1 MTDDKDIGYYEEL
14 INGSSIVR
22 ARTIRVIRSW
32 EFPRTLESVET
43 FSLEFGQSEVPGIYI
58 LFDSKARK
66 IYIGEAKNVYNRL
79 KTHINNP
86 EDKIKNWDKAL
97 IINDGR
103 LATQSDFNDN
113 VIRLATEIYL
123 IKLFKLNKYN
133 VVAQGDEQ
141 TLNGQQKSIFNSLLK
156 ELNYFLQ
163 KKNLIEKFIK
173 QTEEQEILLDE
184 LKKILIKSDFVIQ
197 KLSAH
202 EGIINNKKAF
212 IRPGSE
218 KSKGWQVTFRDE
230 FKRALK
236 DEDGLLIMP
245 RGKIVMMPFNKLKTI
260 IHDIDEQAFTRNTI
274 DIFIAFQDEK
284 VLLRYKGKE
293 IEITEMVLLK

>member
-1 MTDDKDIGYYEEL
+1 MVDDKDIGYYEEL

-32 EFPRTLESVET
+32 EFPRSLESIET
-43 FSLEFGQSEVPGIYI
+43 FYLEFGKSEVPGIYL
-58 LFDSKARK
+58 LFDFNLNKV
-66 IYIGEAKNVYNRL
+66 YIGEAKNIYNRL
-79 KTHINNP
+79 KTHINTP
-86 EDKIKNWDKAL
+86 EDKIKNWDRVI

-163 KKNLIEKFIK
+163 KKNLISKFIK
-173 QTEEQEILLDE
+173 ATEEQEVLLDE
-184 LKKILIKSDFVIQ
+184 LKRILSRKGYIHNLTSHKGTVD
-197 KLSAH
+197 
-202 EGIINNKKAF
+202 NKKAF

-230 FKRALK
+230 FKKALE
-236 DEDGLLIMP
+236 DEDGILIMP
-245 RGKIVMMPFNKLKTI
+245 RGKIVVMPFENLKTI
-260 IHDIDEQAFTRNTI
+260 ILDIDKKVFTRSTI

-284 VLLRYKGKE
+284 VLLRFKGSE
-293 IEITEMVLLK
+293 IDITQTSLLK